1 MAKKYRARNE
11 GSVFQLTNKKWR
23 AQIYQD
29 GKRVSRNF
37 ATKDDALVWLRTTR
51 VNMDRGYNLL
61 GGNITLEEYL
71 SSWLENHR
79 ITLRKKTAH
88 AYGRVI
94 QNHIIP
100 TLGKKRLRDLNLV
113 MIEGFYSGLVQ
124 KGLGAR
130 TIKVVHNILHTSL
143 AKGVRYGL
151 IIFNPTQGAS
161 LPRYSH
167 DEMNVLDTNQVAQF
181 LVAAQDSTNYAL
193 FHLAITTGMRFGEL
207 LGLKWIDVQWNAGV
221 IHVQRQKQDV
231 PGEGVL
237 FIEPKTN
244 AGRRTIKLG
253 EGSLDVLRRHKKD
266 QDFRK
271 MIVGNRWRDM
281 DLVFANSRGGPGVNS
296 NIRREYNRVLELAG
310 LPRIR
315 FHDLRHTTASLLLNN
330 KVPVIV
336 VSNMLGH
343 SKPSVTLDIYAHVF
357 HDMQGE
363 AAVIMDKLVTPI
375 PVEIPSRVQQ
385 SHQKSE

>member
-1 MAKKYRARNE
+1 VVHSLGA
-11 GSVFQLTNKKWR
+11 G
-23 AQIYQD
+23 QIYQS
-29 GKRVSRNF
+29 GKRISRNF
-37 ATKDDALVWLRTTR
+37 TTKEEALVWLRTTQ

-61 GGNITLEEYL
+61 GGSISLEEYL
-71 SSWLENHR
+71 SGWLVNHSVS
-79 ITLRKKTAH
+79 LRKKTAH

-94 QNHIIP
+94 RNHINPII
-100 TLGKKRLRDLNLV
+100 GKKRLRDLRLV
-113 MIEGFYSGLVQ
+113 EMENFYSQLLQ
-124 KGLGAR
+124 KGLGPR
-130 TIKVVHNILHTSL
+130 TIRVAHNILHSSL
-143 AKGVRYGL
+143 AKAVRYGL

-181 LVAAQDSTNYAL
+181 LVAAQNSPHYAL
-193 FHLAITTGMRFGEL
+193 FHLAITTGMRIGEL

-221 IHVQRQKQDV
+221 IHVQRQKQDI
-231 PGEGVL
+231 PGEGCV
-237 FIEPKTN
+237 FVEPKTN

-271 MIVGNRWRDM
+271 MIVGKRWRDM
-281 DLVFANSRGGPGVNS
+281 DLVFANSIGGPGVTS

-363 AAVIMDKLVTPI
+363 AAVVMDRLVTPI
-375 PVEIPSRVQQ
+375 PVEIPAKV
-385 SHQKSE
+385 QKSPRNS